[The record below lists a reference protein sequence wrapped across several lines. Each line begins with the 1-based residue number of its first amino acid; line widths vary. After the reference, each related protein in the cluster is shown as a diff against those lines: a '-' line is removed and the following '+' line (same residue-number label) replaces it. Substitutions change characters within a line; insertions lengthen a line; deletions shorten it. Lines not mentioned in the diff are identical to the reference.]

1 MVIFANILLFIWSSK
16 NCDIIY
22 LKKKLKRI
30 IGPDK
35 LEEEAIRNLIF
46 ICMKQQCILRMER
59 LGGLLLHSLK
69 KYKSFIPIINQ
80 AQNIDDYLF
89 ISMSGF

>member
-1 MVIFANILLFIWSSK
+1 
-16 NCDIIY
+16 
-22 LKKKLKRI
+22 
-30 IGPDK
+30 
-35 LEEEAIRNLIF
+35 
-46 ICMKQQCILRMER
+46 MER
-59 LGGLLLHSLK
+59 LGGLLLHSSE

>member
-1 MVIFANILLFIWSSK
+1 
-16 NCDIIY
+16 
-22 LKKKLKRI
+22 
-30 IGPDK
+30 
-35 LEEEAIRNLIF
+35 
-46 ICMKQQCILRMER
+46 MER

-69 KYKSFIPIINQ
+69 NIKDLIPIINQ